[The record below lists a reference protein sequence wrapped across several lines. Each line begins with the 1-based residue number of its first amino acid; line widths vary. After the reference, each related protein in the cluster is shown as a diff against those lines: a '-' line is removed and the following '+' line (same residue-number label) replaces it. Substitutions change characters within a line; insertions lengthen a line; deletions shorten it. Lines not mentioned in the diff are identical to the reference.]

1 MRTWSVFRG
10 IRTTALCWPRRQ
22 HANGF
27 FGVRF
32 ASTNAAQAAQTSH
45 TSNALLESRW
55 AQLEDSVRR
64 QERAMLEKGSADR
77 TQIRSLFESIY
88 HFQKF
93 IYDFERLNPE
103 KNPFIIKSNELLGSI
118 LRQKEFP
125 FDGALLEDFF
135 RQQPSYPTLE
145 TVIKAYYARDPKAY
159 VDERVAM
166 IPFRKFI
173 WDGSFNRAL
182 DYVSLTT
189 GNERFFNHRKQTIK
203 RVLGYF
209 GGSMAGLILGIHG
222 VVTTFYPEL
231 IDAGAGG
238 TTFGIYG
245 IYACIVTYFI
255 NCGFLATLSFSSRG
269 MENGP
274 LMFQHYTMPHDWY
287 MKVEEMK
294 MCAKVLEADAEING
308 LDGFATKPIVDRI
321 HQRGFE
327 VNEPEQEI
335 MLRQY
340 WYSSGDGFAWVEP
353 DVDPAEQRWYDHLEQ
368 IGVKKV
374 WERDLNQL
382 EADATSETVADDN
395 TAAEGYFPNQSEK

>member
-1 MRTWSVFRG
+1 MKVFALLKTSGIWGTNLRRVDTRSVFFS
-10 IRTTALCWPRRQ
+10 A
-22 HANGF
+22 
-27 FGVRF
+27 RF
-32 ASTNAAQAAQTSH
+32 LSSEPSK
-45 TSNALLESRW
+45 TSNSLLESRW
-55 AQLEDSVRR
+55 TQLEDSVKR
-64 QERAMLEKGSADR
+64 QQQDLIVGKVDN
-77 TQIRSLFESIY
+77 TQAVKAIFDSIY
-88 HFQKF
+88 NFQTF
-93 IYDFERLNPE
+93 IYEFDRLSPG
-103 KNPFIIKSNELLGSI
+103 KNPFIIKSNQLLSNLLSNTAIQFNGS
-118 LRQKEFP
+118 
-125 FDGALLEDFF
+125 LLKDLLKV
-135 RQQPSYPTLE
+135 QPSYPTLE
-145 TVIKAYYARDPKAY
+145 TIINSYYSRDPKAI
-159 VDERVAM
+159 VDPKLAM

-173 WDGSFNRAL
+173 WDGDFQTAL

-189 GNERFFNHRKQTIK
+189 GNQRFFDHRKQTIK
-203 RVLGYF
+203 KVVGYF
-209 GGSMAGLILGIHG
+209 GGSMAGLIVGIHG
-222 VVTTFYPEL
+222 VVSTFYPEL

-294 MCAKVLEADAEING
+294 MCAKILEADADING
-308 LDGFATKPIVDRI
+308 MDGFATKEVVDRI
-321 HQRGFE
+321 QKLGFE

-353 DVDPAEQRWYDHLEQ
+353 DVDPAEEKWFDHLEK

-374 WERDLNQL
+374 WEKNRSQL
-382 EADATSETVADDN
+382 EADATSDIVDDDN
-395 TAAEGYFPNQSEK
+395 QNAEIYFPEKK